1 MPMEN
6 EHDYKQG
13 FQIEQPQEYKSEEM
27 FGKKSSHCDSSDSS
41 QIYQIQILFITLI
54 LQKQFLRDQITWQ
67 QKMRKQYGGKKQTM
81 LKVTLMLLWQCLAQK
96 KAMAISYTRILMKKF
111 IYLLKK

>member
-27 FGKKSSHCDSSDSS
+27 FGKKSSHCDSSENSQNLPDPDPFYNPDTAETIPAGPDYLATKNEKAIWGEKANDVEGDSH
-41 QIYQIQILFITLI
+41 
-54 LQKQFLRDQITWQ
+54 
-67 QKMRKQYGGKKQTM
+67 
-81 LKVTLMLLWQCLAQK
+81 A
-96 KAMAISYTRILMKKF
+96 AMAVSSSEESNGNQLHKDINEEIH
-111 IYLLKK
+111 YLLKK